1 MFKTACPEIFILVFL
16 LSAGMISAQVPAF
29 PGAEGYGRY
38 TTGGRGGVVVEVTNL
53 NDSGPGSF
61 RAALRMKVPRTVI
74 FKVSGTIVLHSELQV
89 DYGNLTI
96 AGQTAP
102 GEGICI
108 SGNRTT
114 LNADNIIIRFMRFR
128 QGDETGVPE
137 DAITAMNCKN
147 VIIDHCSMSWG
158 IDEVGS
164 FYDNENFTLQ
174 WSIIAE
180 ALNNSIHP
188 KGEHGYGGIWGGV
201 NATFHHNLLAHNASR
216 NPRFNG
222 ARTGTEKS
230 DELVDYRNNVI
241 YNWGHN
247 SAYGGE
253 GGRYNM
259 VNNYYKPG
267 PASKKEDRIV
277 EPSNNEGRWY
287 IYGNFV
293 EGSPAISA
301 DNWSG
306 GVQGRYADD
315 EEIRSA
321 VPFGSEAIV
330 TDTPGEAFRKV
341 LRFAGALLPARDE
354 ADARILAEVRDGNVS
369 VRDGIIN
376 SQTEVGGFPVLSSET
391 APADSDKDGIPDD
404 WEKKN
409 RLNPSDKNDGAQLH
423 ESGYT
428 WLEIYLNEL
437 AKDIYKE

>member
-1 MFKTACPEIFILVFL
+1 MRPSTSIVILIL
-16 LSAGMISAQVPAF
+16 LTVVSLPLSGQVLAF

-53 NDSGPGSF
+53 DDSGPGSL
-61 RAALRMKVPRTVI
+61 RAALRMKVPRIVV
-74 FKVSGTIVLHSELQV
+74 FRVSGTIVLQSELQI

-102 GEGICI
+102 GEGVCV

-201 NATFHHNLLAHNASR
+201 KATFHHNLLAHNASR

-222 ARTGTEKS
+222 ARTGTRAEK
-230 DELVDYRNNVI
+230 ELVDFRNNVI

-253 GGRYNM
+253 GGRYNLI
-259 VNNYYKPG
+259 NNYYKPG
-267 PASKKEDRIV
+267 PASHKRDRIV
-277 EPSNNEGRWY
+277 EPLSDEGRWY
-287 IYGNFV
+287 ISGNVV
-293 EGSPAISA
+293 EGSPEVTA
-301 DNWSG
+301 DNWAG
-306 GVQGRYADD
+306 GVQGKYAS
-315 EEIRSA
+315 EQYIRSENR
-321 VPFGSEAIV
+321 FGEETIKTDSAEEAYC
-330 TDTPGEAFRKV
+330 KV
-341 LRFAGALLPARDE
+341 LKYAGALLPEQDE
-354 ADARILAEVRDGNVS
+354 ADKRVIAEAREGKVS
-369 VRDGIIN
+369 IRDGIIN
-376 SQTEVGGFPVLSSET
+376 SQTEVGGFPVLSADFPPE
-391 APADSDKDGIPDD
+391 DSDKDGMPDQWEKENGLNPDD
-404 WEKKN
+404 A
-409 RLNPSDKNDGAQLH
+409 SDGAKLT
-423 ESGYT
+423 ENGYT
-428 WLEIYLNEL
+428 WIEIYLNEL
-437 AKDIYKE
+437 AKDIYKD